1 MSEMRVV
8 TNRQLTDDHSLYH
21 PNQTMNKENQK
32 IEIPERFSVPR
43 RIVLLDHFMNNFIIV
58 GGVSVIIAVLAIFV
72 FIFVQILPLFI
83 NASVN
88 YLSEKNLIDDPSNVL
103 AIDLDE
109 WAELP
114 ILIMKDG
121 SVQYH
126 DLVGYRGAILV
137 DEVFPKEET
146 IAEVNYNSINRLLV
160 AGSESGKFAFAVLG
174 YESGFDE
181 QSNRTVRPNIN
192 SSAWYSLTP
201 EGETIIDIDY
211 GQGDTNKMAVALSV
225 DEDGNQHLR
234 AVTLEQKRSLF
245 GAGEISIG
253 GYFDLTPELN
263 TPISRIDVSA
273 NGQLLLAITDNG
285 EILLFIF
292 ENNELK
298 LRQRFWPFGKESKLR
313 ITHSE
318 FLLGDISVVI
328 VNENGDNRIFSLS
341 LNESEGKRLYQQT
354 KEFDPFPETAID
366 YYPGVR
372 NKSFLLVGKN
382 HASLRYSTTESI
394 RWNEDFSF
402 DILKGVIGEK
412 YDRIALLDTTGNLHL
427 YTLQDPHP
435 QAGLKAFFGKIW
447 YEGQPGPD
455 YIWQSTGGTDSFEPK
470 LSMIPLIIG
479 SIKGTF
485 YAMLFAIPIAL
496 LAALY
501 TSQFLQP
508 KLKGVVKPTME
519 IMASLPSVVLGFMAA
534 LWLAPI
540 VDTHIPSIILLLA
553 AIPLATLAFG
563 FATVYLPKK
572 IRNRIPEGKEFL
584 VMAPFLL
591 LVTYISWNLGPVF
604 ERLFFV
610 VTNPVTGEQVADFR
624 LWWPDFTGATYTQRN
639 ALIVGFM
646 MGFAAIPIIFT
657 IAEDAMSN
665 VPDAM
670 RSGSLALGASRWQ
683 TAMSIV
689 LPASVAGIFSS
700 LMIGFGR
707 AVGETM
713 IVVMATGN
721 TPVKDFN
728 LFSGMR
734 TLSANIAVELPEAPY
749 QGTLYRTLFL
759 GALVLF
765 AMTFVFNT
773 IAEILRQKLKDRY
786 KTVE

>member
-1 MSEMRVV
+1 MKNESQ
-8 TNRQLTDDHSLYH
+8 NNPL
-21 PNQTMNKENQK
+21 PA
-32 IEIPERFSVPR
+32 RFKVPR
-43 RIVLLDHFMNNFIIV
+43 RTVLLDHFMNNFIVV

-72 FIFVQILPLFI
+72 FIFVQIIPLFI
-83 NASVN
+83 NARVN
-88 YLSEKNLIDDPSNVL
+88 YLAEEQLIDDPTEVI
-103 AIDLDE
+103 AVDLDE

-114 ILIMKDG
+114 VIVMKDG
-121 SVQYH
+121 SVRFK
-126 DLVGYRGAILV
+126 DLIGDRGTITE
-137 DEVFPKEET
+137 DQIFPSEET
-146 IAEVNYNSINRLLV
+146 VAVANYNSINRRLV
-160 AGSESGKFAFAVLG
+160 AGSETGKFAFAEIA
-174 YESGFDE
+174 YESSFDE
-181 QSNRTVRPNIN
+181 ASNRTVSPVIT
-192 SSAWYSLTP
+192 SSKWYPLTP
-201 EGETIIDIDY
+201 ENETLLDIDY
-211 GQGDTNKMAVALSV
+211 GQGDTNMMAAGLST
-225 DEDGNQHLR
+225 DAAGQQHLR
-234 AVTLEQKRSLF
+234 AVILEQRRSLF
-245 GAGEISIG
+245 GTGEITVGES
-253 GYFDLTPELN
+253 FDLTGELTN
-263 TPISRIDVSA
+263 KITKIDVSA
-273 NGQLLLAITDNG
+273 NGQLLIANTEAG
-285 EILLFIF
+285 ETLLFVF
-292 ENNELK
+292 EENTLA
-298 LRQRFWPFGKESKLR
+298 LRQRVWPFGQDSPVK

-318 FLLGDISVVI
+318 FLLGDISIVFVNQNGENVV
-328 VNENGDNRIFSLS
+328 FSLA
-341 LNESEGKRLYQQT
+341 LNESEGKRLYLKT
-354 KEFDPFPETAID
+354 KEFEPLPEPAVD

-372 NKSFLLVGKN
+372 NKSFLLVSKN
-382 HASLRYSTTESI
+382 HASLRYHTTESI
-394 RWNEDFSF
+394 RWEEDFSF

-412 YDRIALLDTTGNLHL
+412 YDRIALLDTQGTLHL

-435 QAGLKAFFGKIW
+435 QAGIKAFFGKIW
-447 YEGQPGPD
+447 YEGQPEPD

-470 LSMIPLIIG
+470 LSMIPLILG
-479 SIKGTF
+479 SLKGTF
-485 YAMLFAIPIAL
+485 YAMLFAVPIAL

-508 KLKGVVKPTME
+508 RLKGIVKPTME

-540 VDTHIPSIILLLA
+540 VDTHIPSIIILLA
-553 AIPLATLAFG
+553 ALPLATLAFG
-563 FATVYLPKK
+563 CASVYLPKT
-572 IRNRIPEGKEFL
+572 IRNRIPEGREFL
-584 VMAPFLL
+584 IIAPFLL
-591 LVTYISWNLGPVF
+591 LVTYASWNLGPAF

-610 VTNPVTGEQVADFR
+610 VTNPTTGEQVADFR

-683 TAMSIV
+683 TAMNIV
-689 LPASVAGIFSS
+689 LPASLAGIFSS

-773 IAEILRQKLKDRY
+773 IAEILRQRLKDRY
-786 KTVE
+786 KSAE